1 MLLKLQYRPARW
13 LRLVEAMAITHFIEG
28 VHTSL
33 INEFPYTRA
42 GPFDSFLRWQRKHN
56 PRGVAQDEDLQRAI
70 IRMEAKVMNK
80 RGKQRSRD
88 DIEDEEYDD
97 RETLAK
103 RL

>member
-42 GPFDSFLRWQRKHN
+42 GAFERFLRWQRKHN
-56 PRGVAQDEDLQRAI
+56 PQGVAQDEDLQRAI
-70 IRMEAKVMNK
+70 IRMEAKDVKK
-80 RGKQRSRD
+80 RGTQRSRD
-88 DIEDEEYDD
+88 DFSDEEQSSS
-97 RETLAK
+97 AK
-103 RL
+103 RP